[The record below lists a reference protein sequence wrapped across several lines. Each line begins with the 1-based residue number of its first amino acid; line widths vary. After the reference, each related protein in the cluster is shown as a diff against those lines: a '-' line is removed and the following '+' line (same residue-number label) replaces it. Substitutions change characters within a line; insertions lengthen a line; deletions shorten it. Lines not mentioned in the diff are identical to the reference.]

1 MSKAVQTFVSYKYL
15 KDATGL
21 QYLVIT
27 SHVSNPVSKVLS
39 LGKGLVLTLKSS
51 TTLKDGNEEKVY
63 TYTGSG
69 SVEITFKNSQTT
81 NINIF
86 DIPKGSELTVPF
98 DSLDRS
104 FTFDVSSESLLGYD
118 ISDALFYSEGTSKYK
133 ESYVLPQSSNPHL
146 DTSSRTDFYYL
157 TDGSTAYIASTS
169 LQNKFLNNIG
179 YSNKGSDKN
188 DLGRFRGGTDD
199 NTSIEFST
207 SHQTPVGGETTGP
220 LTRGGIVALNFIPRE
235 NPAGESRNTNRVCL
249 DPQAS
254 NYYLTGCV
262 NEELPC
268 VDSGTTHAN
277 DCLGVALTADRIND
291 NINADGS
298 CCEYTTGCE
307 DFDVIVTSVSDA
319 TVADDGTANGFIT
332 VEVINGTQNYT
343 VVVTEAEAGIDDPT
357 VSFSPITINN
367 VATDEIQI
375 PSSPSLHPGHYSIL
389 VTDSTAGIACLKR
402 FEVYIPLKPGG
413 RNDGEGDFGCK
424 STSTA
429 INHDSSVDTHQDSLC
444 VFCDANSGLLFA
456 DANNPTFLGNA
467 FDIGAMSTENAG
479 VTPEGVSVASGSITG
494 TGVDILNFNHV
505 LSDDPNLHIFNP
517 EEEFV
522 TDQATPFDRTLYR
535 IDSDIAGLQA
545 EIDAGPAGNA
555 KAWLTAN
562 ATDLGTSG
570 SSGMFFVQGAL
581 GPGQYVFLYEWDADG
596 TQDGNPEEEQCYA
609 VTPVVTIYQ
618 RGCTDPDANNYNTDY
633 DTIPQF
639 FLPSEGCVYTEPEN
653 ERTCEA
659 LRLVFDSVPKCSSN
673 GNGVYFTTGGDGL
686 TLNTLLQNAYDNGF
700 NVSQQTHP
708 CLPNG
713 TYFNT
718 NNTLDNL
725 THYIFTELFC
735 WDIYNA
741 TTDSA
746 LHNCGIPLSHADGGT
761 NSDGFNYPNSGE
773 TGLGMIVIN
782 TEHTFADGSTS
793 SPGQTN
799 LFYALLTDA
808 NLGQGMS
815 CNNLANYGPPVSITF
830 TMNWGEYGVWGEQY
844 TYTKVYSAAEQ
855 QEMIDCCNFEEPE
868 DIPGCTDPTAL
879 NFNPAA
885 TVDDGSCEYPE
896 PPVIPG
902 CTDPTAINYNP
913 AATVD
918 DGSCLYNEPGSWEPF
933 DCTTCTYNEFN
944 QSGFTSQEECEL
956 SIEQNSDCCIIEG
969 SLIGE
974 DGILTFTTTQSDSSF
989 NSETGLCDD
998 QSTGQLVVTL
1008 PDLTDLIANTGCLTY
1023 WWKIE
1028 HAGNDQFYSNLW
1040 GGTAVDG
1047 VTADGFYNSMDTSQ
1061 LITPTGGVGQDT
1073 ITVTDLPY
1081 GVYNV
1086 YVYFMDTC
1094 FDSNAIHI
1102 QDPFGFCRILVTTVT
1117 LGLQDCDNDIIHGC
1131 TDPEAINYLLNCQ
1144 NVSVPNANVD
1154 DGCCTYPE
1162 PPPPPTGCD
1171 CGNGTYSEEC
1181 CPPDPVC
1188 GCPDPNASNY
1198 NPNATY
1204 YDPTADGCGCEYD
1217 GDPPY
1222 VGDPPEVTTVL
1233 SCVPR
1238 AIHKWIAYNNECIAR
1253 VGHRFYTKHI
1263 TGIGNNC
1270 STMETMKMVII
1281 NDLMNRKGLPCIF
1294 NCSDNDTPEPDTASN
1309 DCRQNWI
1316 DSGSLFWNPAN
1327 AAAGLFSLGVHV
1339 RRPFT
1344 PNPQGLAAPIYVAIS
1359 NAGLDIDPFSSD
1371 SASGW
1376 KLCKTASIIN
1386 EKNNYLPNFLKFAH
1400 EYCKDCGIPPYRTSD
1415 ISSSSVTDTFAT
1427 GGSDIT
1433 QGGVSFEN
1441 TSDQSGLTDQ
1451 SSSDEADE
1459 GLGSALYS

>member
-27 SHVSNPVSKVLS
+27 SHVSNPVSRVLS

-51 TTLKDGNEEKVY
+51 TSLKDGNVETVY

-69 SVEITFKNSQTT
+69 SVEITFKDSQTT

-104 FTFDVSSESLLGYD
+104 FTFDISSESLLGYD

-179 YSNKGSDKN
+179 YSNRGSDKN

-220 LTRGGIVALNFIPRE
+220 LTRGGIVALSFIPRE

-277 DCLGVALTADRIND
+277 DCLGVALTADRINN

-307 DFDVIVTSVSDA
+307 DFDVIVTSISDA
-319 TVADDGTANGFIT
+319 TVADDGTANGFVT

-343 VVVTEAEAGIDDPT
+343 VEVNETGTGIDDPN
-357 VSFSPITINN
+357 VSFSTITINN
-367 VATDEIQI
+367 VATDEIII
-375 PSSPSLHPGHYSIL
+375 PNPGTLHPGYYSISI
-389 VTDSTAGIACLKR
+389 TDSTAGTACNKR
-402 FEVYIPLKPGG
+402 FEVYVPLKPGG
-413 RNDGEGDFGCK
+413 GNDGEGDFGCK

-479 VTPEGVSVASGSITG
+479 VTPEGVSVASGSISLA
-494 TGVDILNFNHV
+494 GVDILNFNHV
-505 LSDDPNLHIFNP
+505 LSDDPNLHIFNA

-522 TDQATPFDRTLYR
+522 TDQANMFDRTLYR

-562 ATDLGTSG
+562 ATSVSTGGHSG
-570 SSGMFFVQGAL
+570 AAITQSGL
-581 GPGQYVFLYEWDADG
+581 SPGQYVYLYVWDADG
-596 TQDGNPEEEQCYA
+596 TQDGDPEEEQCYA

-618 RGCTDPDANNYNTDY
+618 KGCTDPDANNYNTDY

-639 FLPSEGCVYTEPEN
+639 FLPSEGCVYPEPDIPT
-653 ERTCEA
+653 TCEEPG
-659 LRLVFDSVPKCSSN
+659 LVFAPEINCSESGTMSILSGNFLGANPDLMNVGVNGFTMTQSNHPVYSQGQYVNTYSYQNITDYIFSEVFCYDTYNSNIDSSLQDFGVPAGGGLNSI
-673 GNGVYFTTGGDGL
+673 GNISDLGDTGL
-686 TLNTLLQNAYDNGF
+686 AMIIVSATLN
-700 NVSQQTHP
+700 
-708 CLPNG
+708 
-713 TYFNT
+713 
-718 NNTLDNL
+718 
-725 THYIFTELFC
+725 
-735 WDIYNA
+735 
-741 TTDSA
+741 
-746 LHNCGIPLSHADGGT
+746 
-761 NSDGFNYPNSGE
+761 
-773 TGLGMIVIN
+773 
-782 TEHTFADGSTS
+782 FADGYQNNM
-793 SPGQTN
+793 GQLGLN
-799 LFYALLTDA
+799 HIVLA
-808 NLGQGMS
+808 NANFGQGLTCFS
-815 CNNLANYGPPVSITF
+815 IANHGLPTSVTF
-830 TMNWGEYGVWGEQY
+830 DYNYGEYGVWGQSVQY
-844 TYTKVYSAAEQ
+844 EYTFSAAEQ
-855 QEMIDCCNFEEPE
+855 AIFDNCCRFEEPE
-868 DIPGCTDPTAL
+868 EDILGCTDPTATNFNPAATIDNGTCEYPDPPEIPGCTDPTAT
-879 NFNPAA
+879 NYNPLA
-885 TVDDGSCEYPE
+885 TIDDGSCEY
-896 PPVIPG
+896 IQQ
-902 CTDPTAINYNP
+902 
-913 AATVD
+913 
-918 DGSCLYNEPGSWEPF
+918 GSWVQF
-933 DCTTCTYNEFN
+933 DCDKCIYDEFSSN
-944 QSGFTSQEECEL
+944 GFATEQECEA
-956 SIEQNSDCCIIEG
+956 SIEPNSDCCIIENSLVGQHGVLSASSAG
-969 SLIGE
+969 S
-974 DGILTFTTTQSDSSF
+974 SSVF
-989 NSETGLCDD
+989 NVVTGLCDD
-998 QSTGQLVVTL
+998 QSTGQLQITL
-1008 PDLTDLIANTGCLTY
+1008 PNLTDLIANTGCLTY

-1028 HAGNDQFYSNLW
+1028 HAVTGQFYSNLW
-1040 GGTAVDG
+1040 GGIAVDG
-1047 VTADGFYNSMDTSQ
+1047 LTADGFYTDMDTSD
-1061 LITPTGGVGQDT
+1061 LITPIGGVGQDSILLT
-1073 ITVTDLPY
+1073 GIPH

-1094 FDSNAIHI
+1094 FSNDETQI
-1102 QDPFGFCRILVTTVT
+1102 QDPFGFCRILSTVMT
-1117 LGLQDCDNDIIHGC
+1117 VSLDGCDDNNVYDC
-1131 TDPEAINYLLNCQ
+1131 TDPESPDYNPLATI
-1144 NVSVPNANVD
+1144 D
-1154 DGCCTYPE
+1154 DGSCTYPE
-1162 PPPPPTGCD
+1162 DPPPPTGCD
-1171 CGNGTYSEEC
+1171 CGDGTYSQRC
-1181 CPPDPVC
+1181 CPPNPVC

-1222 VGDPPEVTTVL
+1222 IGDPPEVTTVL
-1233 SCVPR
+1233 ACVPR
-1238 AIHKWIAYNNECIAR
+1238 AVDKILAYNNECIAR

-1263 TGIGNNC
+1263 TGLGNSC
-1270 STMETMKMVII
+1270 SNMETMKMVII
-1281 NDLMNRKGLPCIF
+1281 NDLISRKGLPCIF
-1294 NCSDNDTPEPDTASN
+1294 NCSDNDTPAPDTASN
-1309 DCRQNWI
+1309 VCKDNWV

-1344 PNPQGLAAPIYVAIS
+1344 PNPQGLPAPIYVAIS
-1359 NAGLDIDPFSSD
+1359 NAGLDIDPFSND
-1371 SASGW
+1371 SSSGW
-1376 KLCKTASIIN
+1376 KLCKTESIIN
-1386 EKNNYLPNFLKFAH
+1386 EKNNYLPNFLKFAY

-1459 GLGSALYS
+1459 GLGSELYS